1 MGKETYLA
9 HTITQTDYEARYDR
23 AAKKLLANKLVL
35 AHILKDCVKEY
46 QACSIM
52 DIAQKYIEGEPE
64 VGTTGVNMDD
74 SNSPEQPD
82 IKPETVVTQA
92 AEVQEMSIQEVNAP
106 AMNIQA
112 MNTQVTKVQGMG
124 NEDIS
129 QNEGTVYY
137 DVRFNAIAPSTE
149 EHGNIRLIINAEA
162 QNRFKLKY
170 PLTKRAVYYGS
181 RLISAQHGTVF
192 TKSDYQKLRKVYSIW
207 ICVNPAK
214 KFRNSITRYSL
225 KPETIIGNAV
235 EAPDNYDLINIV
247 MVCLG
252 RMEEWNDN
260 NLIKFLGVL
269 FQNELSAREKKDI
282 LERDFNIPMTETFE
296 SEVDD
301 MCNLSQGV
309 AEEAMQKGIEK
320 GRQEGIQKGIEQGI
334 EQGLEQ
340 GRQEGIEQGLEQG
353 RQEGIEQ
360 GLERGRQEGIEQGLE
375 RGRQEGIEQ
384 GLQQGRI
391 HALIELVNDGVLTI
405 EKAAEKASMSAEEFG
420 NAMKKAYAQE

>member
-1 MGKETYLA
+1 MSALLLTAKRRKGSTMGKETYLA

-64 VGTTGVNMDD
+64 VGTTGVYMDD
-74 SNSPEQPD
+74 SSSPEQPD
-82 IKPETVVTQA
+82 IKPETVATQS
-92 AEVQEMSIQEVNAP
+92 AEVQ
-106 AMNIQA
+106 AMNAHAMSIQA

-124 NEDIS
+124 NED
-129 QNEGTVYY
+129 
-137 DVRFNAIAPSTE
+137 
-149 EHGNIRLIINAEA
+149 
-162 QNRFKLKY
+162 
-170 PLTKRAVYYGS
+170 
-181 RLISAQHGTVF
+181 ISAQHGTVF

-214 KFRNSITRYSL
+214 KFRNTITRYSL

-235 EAPDNYDLINIV
+235 EAPENYDLINIV

-252 RMEEWNDN
+252 KMEEWNDN

-309 AEEAMQKGIEK
+309 AEEAMQKG
-320 GRQEGIQKGIEQGI
+320 
-334 EQGLEQ
+334 
-340 GRQEGIEQGLEQG
+340 
-353 RQEGIEQ
+353 
-360 GLERGRQEGIEQGLE
+360 LERGRQEGIEQ
-375 RGRQEGIEQ
+375 GIEQ

-405 EKAAEKASMSAEEFG
+405 EKAAEKARMSVEEFK
-420 NAMKKAYAQE
+420 NAMKSANTQI

>member
-1 MGKETYLA
+1 MSALLLTAKRRKGSTMGKETYLA

-64 VGTTGVNMDD
+64 VGTTGVYMDD
-74 SNSPEQPD
+74 SSSPEQPD
-82 IKPETVVTQA
+82 IKPETVATQS
-92 AEVQEMSIQEVNAP
+92 AEVQ
-106 AMNIQA
+106 AMNAHAMSIQA

-149 EHGNIRLIINAEA
+149 ELENIRLIINAEA

-214 KFRNSITRYSL
+214 KFRNTITRYSL

-235 EAPDNYDLINIV
+235 EAPENYDLINIV

-252 RMEEWNDN
+252 KMEEWNDN

-320 GRQEGIQKGIEQGI
+320 GIE
-334 EQGLEQ
+334 
-340 GRQEGIEQGLEQG
+340 
-353 RQEGIEQ
+353 
-360 GLERGRQEGIEQGLE
+360 
-375 RGRQEGIEQ
+375 
-384 GLQQGRI
+384 QGRI
-391 HALIELVNDGVLTI
+391 HALIELVNDRVLTI
-405 EKAAEKASMSAEEFG
+405 EKAAEKAGMSVEEFRNVMK
-420 NAMKKAYAQE
+420 NANTQIQ

>member
-1 MGKETYLA
+1 MSALLLTAKRRKGSTMGKETYLA

-64 VGTTGVNMDD
+64 VGTTGVYMDD

-82 IKPETVVTQA
+82 IKPETVATQSA
-92 AEVQEMSIQEVNAP
+92 
-106 AMNIQA
+106 
-112 MNTQVTKVQGMG
+112 KVQGMG

-149 EHGNIRLIINAEA
+149 EHENIRLIINAEA

-214 KFRNSITRYSL
+214 RFRNTITRYSL

-235 EAPDNYDLINIV
+235 EAPENYDLINIV

-252 RMEEWNDN
+252 KMEEWNDN

-309 AEEAMQKGIEK
+309 AEEAMQKG
-320 GRQEGIQKGIEQGI
+320 
-334 EQGLEQ
+334 
-340 GRQEGIEQGLEQG
+340 
-353 RQEGIEQ
+353 
-360 GLERGRQEGIEQGLE
+360 
-375 RGRQEGIEQ
+375 
-384 GLQQGRI
+384 LQQGRI
-391 HALIELVNDGVLTI
+391 HTLIELVNDRVLTI
-405 EKAAEKASMSAEEFG
+405 EKAAEKAGISVKEFRNVMK
-420 NAMKKAYAQE
+420 NANTQIQ

>member
-1 MGKETYLA
+1 MSALLLTAKRRKGSTMGKETYLA

-23 AAKKLLANKLVL
+23 AAKKLLANKFVL

-64 VGTTGVNMDD
+64 VGTTGVYMDD
-74 SNSPEQPD
+74 SSSPEQPD
-82 IKPETVVTQA
+82 IKPETVVTRA
-92 AEVQEMSIQEVNAP
+92 AEVQVVNAQEVNAQEVNAQVINAQAINAQ
-106 AMNIQA
+106 AMNTQSMKVQAMNEQAMNAHAMSIQA

-162 QNRFKLKY
+162 QNRFKPKY

-214 KFRNSITRYSL
+214 KFRNTITRYSL

-235 EAPDNYDLINIV
+235 EAPENYDLINIV

-252 RMEEWNDN
+252 KMEEWNDN

-309 AEEAMQKGIEK
+309 AEKAM
-320 GRQEGIQKGIEQGI
+320 
-334 EQGLEQ
+334 
-340 GRQEGIEQGLEQG
+340 
-353 RQEGIEQ
+353 
-360 GLERGRQEGIEQGLE
+360 
-375 RGRQEGIEQ
+375 
-384 GLQQGRI
+384 QQGRTHI
-391 HALIELVNDGVLTI
+391 LIELVNDGVLTI
-405 EKAAEKASMSAEEFG
+405 EKAAEKARMPVEEFR
-420 NAMKKAYAQE
+420 NAMEKANTQER

>member
-64 VGTTGVNMDD
+64 VGTTGVYMDD

-92 AEVQEMSIQEVNAP
+92 AEAQAMKVQVMNTQEENAQAINAQ
-106 AMNIQA
+106 AMNTQSMKVQAMNAHAMSIQA

-137 DVRFNAIAPSTE
+137 DVRFNAIVPSTE
-149 EHGNIRLIINAEA
+149 EHGNIKLIINAEA
-162 QNRFKLKY
+162 QNRFKPKY

-181 RLISAQHGTVF
+181 RLISAQNGTVF

-214 KFRNSITRYSL
+214 KFRNTITRYSL

-235 EAPDNYDLINIV
+235 EAPENYDLINIV

-252 RMEEWNDN
+252 KMEEWNDN

-320 GRQEGIQKGIEQGI
+320 GRQEGIQKGIE
-334 EQGLEQ
+334 LKY
-340 GRQEGIEQGLEQG
+340 
-353 RQEGIEQ
+353 
-360 GLERGRQEGIEQGLE
+360 
-375 RGRQEGIEQ
+375 
-384 GLQQGRI
+384 
-391 HALIELVNDGVLTI
+391 TP
-405 EKAAEKASMSAEEFG
+405 
-420 NAMKKAYAQE
+420 

>member
-1 MGKETYLA
+1 MSALLLTAKRRKGSTMGKETYLA

-64 VGTTGVNMDD
+64 VGTTGVYMDD
-74 SNSPEQPD
+74 SSSPEQPD
-82 IKPETVVTQA
+82 IKPETVVTRA
-92 AEVQEMSIQEVNAP
+92 AEVQAVNAQEVNAQVINAQAINAQ
-106 AMNIQA
+106 AMNTQSMKVQAMNEQAMNAHAMSIQA

-149 EHGNIRLIINAEA
+149 ELENIRLIINAEA

-214 KFRNSITRYSL
+214 KFRNTITRYSL

-235 EAPDNYDLINIV
+235 EAPENYDLINIV

-252 RMEEWNDN
+252 KMEEWNDN

-309 AEEAMQKGIEK
+309 AEEAMQ
-320 GRQEGIQKGIEQGI
+320 
-334 EQGLEQ
+334 Q
-340 GRQEGIEQGLEQG
+340 GRTYI
-353 RQEGIEQ
+353 
-360 GLERGRQEGIEQGLE
+360 
-375 RGRQEGIEQ
+375 
-384 GLQQGRI
+384 
-391 HALIELVNDGVLTI
+391 LIELVNDGVLTI
-405 EKAAEKASMSAEEFG
+405 EKAAEKARMSVEEFR
-420 NAMKKAYAQE
+420 NAMEKANTQER

>member
-64 VGTTGVNMDD
+64 VGTTGVYMDD
-74 SNSPEQPD
+74 SSSPEQPD
-82 IKPETVVTQA
+82 IKPETVVTRA
-92 AEVQEMSIQEVNAP
+92 AEVQAMNAQEVNAQAINAQAMKVQ
-106 AMNIQA
+106 AMNAQA

-137 DVRFNAIAPSTE
+137 DVRFDAIAPSTE
-149 EHGNIRLIINAEA
+149 EHENIRLIINAEA

-214 KFRNSITRYSL
+214 KFRNTITRYSL

-235 EAPDNYDLINIV
+235 EAPENYDLINIV

-252 RMEEWNDN
+252 KMEEWNDN

-282 LERDFNIPMTETFE
+282 LERDFDIPMTETFE

-309 AEEAMQKGIEK
+309 AEKAM
-320 GRQEGIQKGIEQGI
+320 
-334 EQGLEQ
+334 
-340 GRQEGIEQGLEQG
+340 
-353 RQEGIEQ
+353 
-360 GLERGRQEGIEQGLE
+360 
-375 RGRQEGIEQ
+375 
-384 GLQQGRI
+384 QQGRTHI
-391 HALIELVNDGVLTI
+391 LIELVNDGVLTI
-405 EKAAEKASMSAEEFG
+405 EKAAEKARMSVEEFR
-420 NAMKKAYAQE
+420 NAMEKANTQE

>member
-1 MGKETYLA
+1 MSALLLTAKRRKGSTMGKETYLA

-64 VGTTGVNMDD
+64 VGTTGVYMDD

-82 IKPETVVTQA
+82 IKPETMATQS
-92 AEVQEMSIQEVNAP
+92 AEVQAMNAQEVNAQAINAQ
-106 AMNIQA
+106 AMNTQSMKVQAMNEQAMNAHAISIQA

-149 EHGNIRLIINAEA
+149 ELENIRLIINAEA

-214 KFRNSITRYSL
+214 KFRNTITRYSL

-235 EAPDNYDLINIV
+235 EAPENYDLINIV

-252 RMEEWNDN
+252 KMEEWNDN

-282 LERDFNIPMTETFE
+282 LERDFNIPMTEIFE

-309 AEEAMQKGIEK
+309 AEEAMQKG
-320 GRQEGIQKGIEQGI
+320 
-334 EQGLEQ
+334 
-340 GRQEGIEQGLEQG
+340 
-353 RQEGIEQ
+353 
-360 GLERGRQEGIEQGLE
+360 
-375 RGRQEGIEQ
+375 
-384 GLQQGRI
+384 LQQGRTHI
-391 HALIELVNDGVLTI
+391 LIELVNDGVLTI
-405 EKAAEKASMSAEEFG
+405 EKAAEKASMSVEEFR
-420 NAMKKAYAQE
+420 NAMKNAYAQE

>member
-1 MGKETYLA
+1 MSALLLTVKRRKGSTMGKETYLA
-9 HTITQTDYEARYDR
+9 HTITETDYEARYDR

-64 VGTTGVNMDD
+64 VGTTGVYMDD
-74 SNSPEQPD
+74 SSSPEQPD
-82 IKPETVVTQA
+82 IKPETVVTRA
-92 AEVQEMSIQEVNAP
+92 AEVQAMNAQEVNAQAINAQAINAQAINAQ
-106 AMNIQA
+106 AMNTQAMNTHSMKVQAMNEQAMSIQA

-214 KFRNSITRYSL
+214 RFRNTITRYSL
-225 KPETIIGNAV
+225 KPEAIIGNAV
-235 EAPDNYDLINIV
+235 EAPENYDLINIV

-252 RMEEWNDN
+252 KMEEWNDN

-309 AEEAMQKGIEK
+309 AEEAMQKG
-320 GRQEGIQKGIEQGI
+320 
-334 EQGLEQ
+334 
-340 GRQEGIEQGLEQG
+340 
-353 RQEGIEQ
+353 
-360 GLERGRQEGIEQGLE
+360 
-375 RGRQEGIEQ
+375 
-384 GLQQGRI
+384 LQQGRTHI
-391 HALIELVNDGVLTI
+391 LIELVNDGVLTI
-405 EKAAEKASMSAEEFG
+405 EKAAEKARMSVEEFR
-420 NAMKKAYAQE
+420 NAMEKANTQER

>member
-1 MGKETYLA
+1 MSALLLTAKRRKGSTMGKETYLA

-74 SNSPEQPD
+74 SNSHEQPD
-82 IKPETVVTQA
+82 IKPETMATQS
-92 AEVQEMSIQEVNAP
+92 AEVQAVNAQ
-106 AMNIQA
+106 AINAQA
-112 MNTQVTKVQGMG
+112 MNTQAMKVQAMNAQAMNTQAMNAQVTKVQGMG

-214 KFRNSITRYSL
+214 RFRNTITRYSL

-235 EAPDNYDLINIV
+235 EAPENYDLINIV

-252 RMEEWNDN
+252 KMEEWNDN

-282 LERDFNIPMTETFE
+282 LERDFDIPMTETFE

-309 AEEAMQKGIEK
+309 AEKAM
-320 GRQEGIQKGIEQGI
+320 
-334 EQGLEQ
+334 
-340 GRQEGIEQGLEQG
+340 
-353 RQEGIEQ
+353 
-360 GLERGRQEGIEQGLE
+360 
-375 RGRQEGIEQ
+375 
-384 GLQQGRI
+384 QQGRTHI
-391 HALIELVNDGVLTI
+391 LIELVNDGVLTI
-405 EKAAEKASMSAEEFG
+405 EKAAEKARMSVEEFR
-420 NAMKKAYAQE
+420 NAMKNANARSRE

>member
-1 MGKETYLA
+1 MSALLLTAKRRKGSTMGKETYLA

-64 VGTTGVNMDD
+64 VGTTGVYMDD

-82 IKPETVVTQA
+82 IKPETMATQS
-92 AEVQEMSIQEVNAP
+92 AEVQAVNAQ
-106 AMNIQA
+106 AINAQA
-112 MNTQVTKVQGMG
+112 MNTQAMKVQAMNAQAMNTQAMNAQVTKVQGMG

-162 QNRFKLKY
+162 QNRFKPKY

-214 KFRNSITRYSL
+214 KFRNTITRYSL
-225 KPETIIGNAV
+225 KPEAIIGNAV
-235 EAPDNYDLINIV
+235 EAPENYDLINIV

-252 RMEEWNDN
+252 KMEEWNDN

-309 AEEAMQKGIEK
+309 AEKAM
-320 GRQEGIQKGIEQGI
+320 
-334 EQGLEQ
+334 
-340 GRQEGIEQGLEQG
+340 
-353 RQEGIEQ
+353 
-360 GLERGRQEGIEQGLE
+360 
-375 RGRQEGIEQ
+375 
-384 GLQQGRI
+384 QQGRTHI
-391 HALIELVNDGVLTI
+391 LIELVNDGVLTI
-405 EKAAEKASMSAEEFG
+405 EKAAEKARMPVEEFR
-420 NAMKKAYAQE
+420 NAMEKANTQER

>member
-64 VGTTGVNMDD
+64 VGTTGVYMDD
-74 SNSPEQPD
+74 SSSPEQPD
-82 IKPETVVTQA
+82 IKPETVVTRA
-92 AEVQEMSIQEVNAP
+92 AEVQAVNAQEVNAQAINAQAINAQ
-106 AMNIQA
+106 AMNTQAMNTHSMKVQAMNEQAMSIQA
-112 MNTQVTKVQGMG
+112 MNTQVAKVQGMG

-149 EHGNIRLIINAEA
+149 EHENIRLIINAEA

-214 KFRNSITRYSL
+214 RFRNTITRYSL

-235 EAPDNYDLINIV
+235 EAPENYDLINIV

-252 RMEEWNDN
+252 KMEEWNDN

-309 AEEAMQKGIEK
+309 AEEAMQKG
-320 GRQEGIQKGIEQGI
+320 
-334 EQGLEQ
+334 LEQ
-340 GRQEGIEQGLEQG
+340 GRQEGIE
-353 RQEGIEQ
+353 
-360 GLERGRQEGIEQGLE
+360 
-375 RGRQEGIEQ
+375 
-384 GLQQGRI
+384 
-391 HALIELVNDGVLTI
+391 
-405 EKAAEKASMSAEEFG
+405 
-420 NAMKKAYAQE
+420 

>member
-1 MGKETYLA
+1 MSALLLTAKRRKGSTMGKETYLA

-23 AAKKLLANKLVL
+23 AAKKLLANKFVL

-64 VGTTGVNMDD
+64 VGTTGVYMDD

-82 IKPETVVTQA
+82 IKPETMATQS
-92 AEVQEMSIQEVNAP
+92 AEVQAVNAQ
-106 AMNIQA
+106 AINAQA
-112 MNTQVTKVQGMG
+112 MNTQAMKVQAMNAQAMNTQAMNAQVTKVQGMG

-162 QNRFKLKY
+162 QNRFKPKY

-181 RLISAQHGTVF
+181 RLISAQNGTVF

-214 KFRNSITRYSL
+214 RFRNTITRYSL
-225 KPETIIGNAV
+225 KPEAIIGNAV
-235 EAPDNYDLINIV
+235 EAPENYDLINIV

-252 RMEEWNDN
+252 KMEEWNDN

-309 AEEAMQKGIEK
+309 AEKAM
-320 GRQEGIQKGIEQGI
+320 
-334 EQGLEQ
+334 
-340 GRQEGIEQGLEQG
+340 
-353 RQEGIEQ
+353 
-360 GLERGRQEGIEQGLE
+360 
-375 RGRQEGIEQ
+375 
-384 GLQQGRI
+384 QQGRTHI
-391 HALIELVNDGVLTI
+391 LIELVNDGVLTI
-405 EKAAEKASMSAEEFG
+405 EKAAEKARMPVEEFR
-420 NAMKKAYAQE
+420 NAMEKANTQER

>member
-1 MGKETYLA
+1 MSALLLTAKRRKGSTMGKETYLA

-64 VGTTGVNMDD
+64 VGTTGVYMDD
-74 SNSPEQPD
+74 SNSLEQPD
-82 IKPETVVTQA
+82 IKPETVVTRA
-92 AEVQEMSIQEVNAP
+92 AEVQAMNAQEVNAQAINAQAINAQ
-106 AMNIQA
+106 AMNTQAMNTHSMKVQAMNEQAMSIQA
-112 MNTQVTKVQGMG
+112 MNTQVAKVQGMG

-149 EHGNIRLIINAEA
+149 EHENIRLIINAEA

-170 PLTKRAVYYGS
+170 PLIKRAVYYGS

-214 KFRNSITRYSL
+214 RFRNTITRYSL
-225 KPETIIGNAV
+225 KPEAIIGNAV
-235 EAPDNYDLINIV
+235 EAPENYDLINIV

-252 RMEEWNDN
+252 KMEEWNDN

-309 AEEAMQKGIEK
+309 AEEAMQKGLK
-320 GRQEGIQKGIEQGI
+320 
-334 EQGLEQ
+334 Q
-340 GRQEGIEQGLEQG
+340 GRQEGIEQG
-353 RQEGIEQ
+353 IE
-360 GLERGRQEGIEQGLE
+360 
-375 RGRQEGIEQ
+375 
-384 GLQQGRI
+384 
-391 HALIELVNDGVLTI
+391 
-405 EKAAEKASMSAEEFG
+405 
-420 NAMKKAYAQE
+420 

>member
-1 MGKETYLA
+1 MSALLLTAKRRKGSTMGKETYLA

-64 VGTTGVNMDD
+64 VGTTGVYMDD
-74 SNSPEQPD
+74 SSSPEQPD
-82 IKPETVVTQA
+82 IKPETVVTRA
-92 AEVQEMSIQEVNAP
+92 AEVQAVNAQEVNAQEVNAQVINAQAINAQ
-106 AMNIQA
+106 AMNTQSMKVQAMNEQAMNAHAMSIQA

-162 QNRFKLKY
+162 QNRFKPKY

-214 KFRNSITRYSL
+214 RFRNTITRYSL
-225 KPETIIGNAV
+225 KPEAIIGNAV
-235 EAPDNYDLINIV
+235 EAPENYDLINIV

-252 RMEEWNDN
+252 KMEEWNDN

-320 GRQEGIQKGIEQGI
+320 GIE
-334 EQGLEQ
+334 
-340 GRQEGIEQGLEQG
+340 
-353 RQEGIEQ
+353 
-360 GLERGRQEGIEQGLE
+360 
-375 RGRQEGIEQ
+375 
-384 GLQQGRI
+384 QGRI

-405 EKAAEKASMSAEEFG
+405 EKAAEKARMPVEEFR
-420 NAMKKAYAQE
+420 NAMEKANTQER

>member
-52 DIAQKYIEGEPE
+52 DIVQKYIEGEPE

-74 SNSPEQPD
+74 INSPEQPD
-82 IKPETVVTQA
+82 IKRETVVTQA
-92 AEVQEMSIQEVNAP
+92 AEAQAMKVQVMNTQEENAQ
-106 AMNIQA
+106 AMNAQAMNTQSMKVQAMNAQAMSIQA

-162 QNRFKLKY
+162 QNRFKPKY

-181 RLISAQHGTVF
+181 RLISAQNGTVF

-214 KFRNSITRYSL
+214 KFRNTITRYSL

-235 EAPDNYDLINIV
+235 EAPENYDLINIV

-252 RMEEWNDN
+252 KMEEWNDN

-309 AEEAMQKGIEK
+309 AEEAMQ
-320 GRQEGIQKGIEQGI
+320 
-334 EQGLEQ
+334 Q
-340 GRQEGIEQGLEQG
+340 GRTHI
-353 RQEGIEQ
+353 
-360 GLERGRQEGIEQGLE
+360 
-375 RGRQEGIEQ
+375 
-384 GLQQGRI
+384 
-391 HALIELVNDGVLTI
+391 LIELVNDGVLTI
-405 EKAAEKASMSAEEFG
+405 EKAAEKASMSVEEFR

>member
-64 VGTTGVNMDD
+64 VGTTGVYMDD
-74 SNSPEQPD
+74 SNSPVQPD
-82 IKPETVVTQA
+82 IKRETVVTQE
-92 AEVQEMSIQEVNAP
+92 AEVQTMNEQAMNAHAMSIQAMNTQEVNAHAINAQSMKVQ
-106 AMNIQA
+106 AMNTLEENAQAINAQAMNTQLMKVQAMNAQAMSIQA

-162 QNRFKLKY
+162 QNRFKPKY

-181 RLISAQHGTVF
+181 RLISAQNGTVF

-214 KFRNSITRYSL
+214 KFRNTITRYSL

-235 EAPDNYDLINIV
+235 EAPENYDLINIV

-252 RMEEWNDN
+252 KMEEWNDN

-320 GRQEGIQKGIEQGI
+320 GRQEG
-334 EQGLEQ
+334 
-340 GRQEGIEQGLEQG
+340 RQEG
-353 RQEGIEQ
+353 RQ
-360 GLERGRQEGIEQGLE
+360 LKY
-375 RGRQEGIEQ
+375 
-384 GLQQGRI
+384 
-391 HALIELVNDGVLTI
+391 TP
-405 EKAAEKASMSAEEFG
+405 
-420 NAMKKAYAQE
+420 

>member
-1 MGKETYLA
+1 MSALLLTAKRRKGSTMGKETYLA

-35 AHILKDCVKEY
+35 ANILKGCVKEY

-52 DIAQKYIEGEPE
+52 DIAQKYIQGEPE

-82 IKPETVVTQA
+82 IKPETVATQS
-92 AEVQEMSIQEVNAP
+92 AEVQ
-106 AMNIQA
+106 AMNTQAMKVQAMNEQAMNEHAMSIQA

-162 QNRFKLKY
+162 QNRFKPKY
-170 PLTKRAVYYGS
+170 SLTKRAVYYGS

-214 KFRNSITRYSL
+214 KFRNTITRYSL

-235 EAPDNYDLINIV
+235 EAPENYDLINIV

-252 RMEEWNDN
+252 KMEEWNDN

-309 AEEAMQKGIEK
+309 AEKAM
-320 GRQEGIQKGIEQGI
+320 
-334 EQGLEQ
+334 
-340 GRQEGIEQGLEQG
+340 
-353 RQEGIEQ
+353 
-360 GLERGRQEGIEQGLE
+360 
-375 RGRQEGIEQ
+375 
-384 GLQQGRI
+384 QQGRTHI
-391 HALIELVNDGVLTI
+391 LIELVNDGVLTI
-405 EKAAEKASMSAEEFG
+405 EKAAEKARMSVEEFR
-420 NAMKKAYAQE
+420 NAMEKANTQE

>member
-23 AAKKLLANKLVL
+23 AAKKLLANKFVL

-64 VGTTGVNMDD
+64 VGTTGVYMDD
-74 SNSPEQPD
+74 SSSPEQPD
-82 IKPETVVTQA
+82 IKPETVVTRA
-92 AEVQEMSIQEVNAP
+92 AEVQAVNAQEVNAQEVNAQVINAQAINAQ
-106 AMNIQA
+106 AMNTQSMKVQAMNEQAMNAHAMSIQA

-162 QNRFKLKY
+162 QNRFKPKY

-214 KFRNSITRYSL
+214 KFRNTITRYSL

-235 EAPDNYDLINIV
+235 EAPENYDLINIV

-252 RMEEWNDN
+252 KMEEWNDN

-309 AEEAMQKGIEK
+309 AEKAM
-320 GRQEGIQKGIEQGI
+320 
-334 EQGLEQ
+334 
-340 GRQEGIEQGLEQG
+340 
-353 RQEGIEQ
+353 
-360 GLERGRQEGIEQGLE
+360 
-375 RGRQEGIEQ
+375 
-384 GLQQGRI
+384 QQGRTHI
-391 HALIELVNDGVLTI
+391 LIELVNDGVLTI
-405 EKAAEKASMSAEEFG
+405 EKAAEKARMPVEEFR
-420 NAMKKAYAQE
+420 NAMEKANTQER

>member
-35 AHILKDCVKEY
+35 AHILKGCVKEY
-46 QACSIM
+46 QVCSIM

-64 VGTTGVNMDD
+64 VGTTGVYMDD
-74 SNSPEQPD
+74 SSSPERPY
-82 IKPETVVTQA
+82 IKPETVVTRA
-92 AEVQEMSIQEVNAP
+92 AEVQAMNAQEVNAQAMKVQ
-106 AMNIQA
+106 AMNEQAMNAHAISIQA

-149 EHGNIRLIINAEA
+149 EHENIRLIINAEA

-214 KFRNSITRYSL
+214 RFRNTITRYSL
-225 KPETIIGNAV
+225 KPEAIIGNAV
-235 EAPDNYDLINIV
+235 EAPENYDLINIV

-252 RMEEWNDN
+252 KMEEWNDN

-282 LERDFNIPMTETFE
+282 LERDFDIPMTETFE

-309 AEEAMQKGIEK
+309 AEKAM
-320 GRQEGIQKGIEQGI
+320 
-334 EQGLEQ
+334 
-340 GRQEGIEQGLEQG
+340 
-353 RQEGIEQ
+353 
-360 GLERGRQEGIEQGLE
+360 
-375 RGRQEGIEQ
+375 
-384 GLQQGRI
+384 QQGRTHI
-391 HALIELVNDGVLTI
+391 LIELVNDGVLTI
-405 EKAAEKASMSAEEFG
+405 EKAAEKAMMPVEEFR
-420 NAMKKAYAQE
+420 NAMEKANTQER

>member
-1 MGKETYLA
+1 MSALLLTVKRRKGSTMGKETYLA

-64 VGTTGVNMDD
+64 VGTTGVYMDD
-74 SNSPEQPD
+74 SSSPEQPD
-82 IKPETVVTQA
+82 IKPETMTTQS
-92 AEVQEMSIQEVNAP
+92 AEVQAMNAQEVNAQEVNAQAINAQ
-106 AMNIQA
+106 AMNTQSMKVQAMNEQAMNAHAISIQA

-149 EHGNIRLIINAEA
+149 ELENIRLIINAEA

-214 KFRNSITRYSL
+214 KFRNTITRYSL

-235 EAPDNYDLINIV
+235 EAPENYDLINIV

-252 RMEEWNDN
+252 KMEEWNDN

-309 AEEAMQKGIEK
+309 AEEAMQKG
-320 GRQEGIQKGIEQGI
+320 
-334 EQGLEQ
+334 
-340 GRQEGIEQGLEQG
+340 
-353 RQEGIEQ
+353 
-360 GLERGRQEGIEQGLE
+360 
-375 RGRQEGIEQ
+375 
-384 GLQQGRI
+384 LQQGRTHI
-391 HALIELVNDGVLTI
+391 LIELVNDRVLTI
-405 EKAAEKASMSAEEFG
+405 EKAAEKASMSVEEFR
-420 NAMKKAYAQE
+420 NAMKNAYAQE

>member
-1 MGKETYLA
+1 MSALLLTAKRRKGSTMGKETYLA

-23 AAKKLLANKLVL
+23 AAKKLLANKFVL

-64 VGTTGVNMDD
+64 VGTTGVYIDD
-74 SNSPEQPD
+74 SSSPEQPD
-82 IKPETVVTQA
+82 IKPETVVTRA
-92 AEVQEMSIQEVNAP
+92 AEVQAVNAQEVNAQEVNAQVINAQAINAQ
-106 AMNIQA
+106 AMNTQSMKVQAMNEQAMNAHAMSIQA

-162 QNRFKLKY
+162 QNRFKPKY

-214 KFRNSITRYSL
+214 KFRNTITRYSL

-235 EAPDNYDLINIV
+235 EAPENYDLINIV

-252 RMEEWNDN
+252 KMEEWNDN

-309 AEEAMQKGIEK
+309 AEKAM
-320 GRQEGIQKGIEQGI
+320 
-334 EQGLEQ
+334 
-340 GRQEGIEQGLEQG
+340 
-353 RQEGIEQ
+353 
-360 GLERGRQEGIEQGLE
+360 
-375 RGRQEGIEQ
+375 
-384 GLQQGRI
+384 QQGRTHI
-391 HALIELVNDGVLTI
+391 LIELVNDGVLTI
-405 EKAAEKASMSAEEFG
+405 EKAAEKARMPVEEFR
-420 NAMKKAYAQE
+420 NAMEKANTQER

>member
-74 SNSPEQPD
+74 INSPEQPD

-92 AEVQEMSIQEVNAP
+92 AEVQTMNTQEVNAQ
-106 AMNIQA
+106 AMSIQA

-162 QNRFKLKY
+162 QNRFKPKY

-181 RLISAQHGTVF
+181 RLISAQNGTVF
-192 TKSDYQKLRKVYSIW
+192 TKSDYQKLCKVYSIW

-214 KFRNSITRYSL
+214 KFRNTITRYSL

-235 EAPDNYDLINIV
+235 EAPENYDLINIV

-252 RMEEWNDN
+252 KMEEWNDN

-309 AEEAMQKGIEK
+309 AEEAMQKG
-320 GRQEGIQKGIEQGI
+320 
-334 EQGLEQ
+334 LEQ
-340 GRQEGIEQGLEQG
+340 GRQEGIERGIERGREQ
-353 RQEGIEQ
+353 GIEQ
-360 GLERGRQEGIEQGLE
+360 GLL
-375 RGRQEGIEQ
+375 
-384 GLQQGRI
+384 QGRI
-391 HALIELVNDGVLTI
+391 HTLIELVNDGVLTI
-405 EKAAEKASMSAEEFG
+405 EKAAGKAGMSVEEFRNVMK
-420 NAMKKAYAQE
+420 NANTQIQ

>member
-64 VGTTGVNMDD
+64 VGTTGVYMDD
-74 SNSPEQPD
+74 SSSPEQPD
-82 IKPETVVTQA
+82 IKPETVVTRA
-92 AEVQEMSIQEVNAP
+92 AEVQ
-106 AMNIQA
+106 AMNAQA

-162 QNRFKLKY
+162 QNRFKPKY

-214 KFRNSITRYSL
+214 RFRNTITRYSL

-235 EAPDNYDLINIV
+235 EAPENYDLINIV

-252 RMEEWNDN
+252 KMEEWNDN

-320 GRQEGIQKGIEQGI
+320 GRQEGIQKGIE
-334 EQGLEQ
+334 
-340 GRQEGIEQGLEQG
+340 
-353 RQEGIEQ
+353 
-360 GLERGRQEGIEQGLE
+360 
-375 RGRQEGIEQ
+375 
-384 GLQQGRI
+384 
-391 HALIELVNDGVLTI
+391 
-405 EKAAEKASMSAEEFG
+405 
-420 NAMKKAYAQE
+420 

>member
-1 MGKETYLA
+1 MSALLLTAKRRKGSTMGKETYLA

-64 VGTTGVNMDD
+64 VGTTGVYMDD
-74 SNSPEQPD
+74 SSSPEQPD
-82 IKPETVVTQA
+82 IKPETVVTRA
-92 AEVQEMSIQEVNAP
+92 AEVQAVNAQEVNAQVINAQAINAQ
-106 AMNIQA
+106 AMNTQSMKVQAMNEQAMNAHAMSIQA

-149 EHGNIRLIINAEA
+149 ELENIRLIINAEA

-214 KFRNSITRYSL
+214 KFRNTITRYSL

-235 EAPDNYDLINIV
+235 EAPENYDLINIV

-252 RMEEWNDN
+252 KMEEWNDN

-309 AEEAMQKGIEK
+309 AEEAMQ
-320 GRQEGIQKGIEQGI
+320 
-334 EQGLEQ
+334 Q
-340 GRQEGIEQGLEQG
+340 GRTHI
-353 RQEGIEQ
+353 
-360 GLERGRQEGIEQGLE
+360 
-375 RGRQEGIEQ
+375 
-384 GLQQGRI
+384 
-391 HALIELVNDGVLTI
+391 LIELVNDGVLTI
-405 EKAAEKASMSAEEFG
+405 EKAAEKASMSVEEFR
-420 NAMKKAYAQE
+420 NAMKNAYAQE

>member
-74 SNSPEQPD
+74 SNSPVQTD
-82 IKPETVVTQA
+82 IKRETVVTQA
-92 AEVQEMSIQEVNAP
+92 AEAQAMKVQVMNTQEENAQAINAQ
-106 AMNIQA
+106 AMNTQLMKVQAMNAQAMSIQA

-162 QNRFKLKY
+162 QNRFKPKY

-181 RLISAQHGTVF
+181 RLISAQNGTVF

-214 KFRNSITRYSL
+214 KFRNTITRYSL

-235 EAPDNYDLINIV
+235 EAPENYDLINIV

-252 RMEEWNDN
+252 KMEEWNDN

-320 GRQEGIQKGIEQGI
+320 GRQEGIQKGIE
-334 EQGLEQ
+334 
-340 GRQEGIEQGLEQG
+340 
-353 RQEGIEQ
+353 
-360 GLERGRQEGIEQGLE
+360 
-375 RGRQEGIEQ
+375 
-384 GLQQGRI
+384 
-391 HALIELVNDGVLTI
+391 
-405 EKAAEKASMSAEEFG
+405 
-420 NAMKKAYAQE
+420 

>member
-1 MGKETYLA
+1 MSALLLTVKRRKGSTMGKETYLA

-64 VGTTGVNMDD
+64 VGTTGVYMDD

-82 IKPETVVTQA
+82 IKPETMATQS
-92 AEVQEMSIQEVNAP
+92 AEVQAMNAQEVNAQEVNAQAINAQ
-106 AMNIQA
+106 AMNTQSMKVQAMNEQAMNAHAISIQA

-149 EHGNIRLIINAEA
+149 ELENIRLIINAEA

-214 KFRNSITRYSL
+214 KFRNTITRYSL

-235 EAPDNYDLINIV
+235 EAPENYDLINIV

-252 RMEEWNDN
+252 KMEEWNDN

-309 AEEAMQKGIEK
+309 AEKAM
-320 GRQEGIQKGIEQGI
+320 
-334 EQGLEQ
+334 
-340 GRQEGIEQGLEQG
+340 
-353 RQEGIEQ
+353 
-360 GLERGRQEGIEQGLE
+360 
-375 RGRQEGIEQ
+375 
-384 GLQQGRI
+384 QQGRTHI
-391 HALIELVNDGVLTI
+391 LIELVNDGVLTI
-405 EKAAEKASMSAEEFG
+405 EKAAEKARMPVEEFR
-420 NAMKKAYAQE
+420 NAMEKANTQER

>member
-64 VGTTGVNMDD
+64 VGTTGVYMDD
-74 SNSPEQPD
+74 SSSPEQPD
-82 IKPETVVTQA
+82 IKPETVVTRA
-92 AEVQEMSIQEVNAP
+92 AEVQAMNAQEVNAQAINAQAMKVQ
-106 AMNIQA
+106 AMNAQA

-149 EHGNIRLIINAEA
+149 EHENIRLIINAEA

-214 KFRNSITRYSL
+214 KFRNTITRYSL

-235 EAPDNYDLINIV
+235 EAPENYDLINIV

-252 RMEEWNDN
+252 KMEEWNDN

-309 AEEAMQKGIEK
+309 AEKAM
-320 GRQEGIQKGIEQGI
+320 
-334 EQGLEQ
+334 
-340 GRQEGIEQGLEQG
+340 
-353 RQEGIEQ
+353 
-360 GLERGRQEGIEQGLE
+360 
-375 RGRQEGIEQ
+375 
-384 GLQQGRI
+384 QQGRTHI
-391 HALIELVNDGVLTI
+391 LIELVNDGVLTI
-405 EKAAEKASMSAEEFG
+405 EKAAEKARMSVEEFR
-420 NAMKKAYAQE
+420 NAMEKANTQE

>member
-1 MGKETYLA
+1 MGKATYLA

-46 QACSIM
+46 QTCSIM

-74 SNSPEQPD
+74 INSPEQPD
-82 IKPETVVTQA
+82 IKLETVVTQS
-92 AEVQEMSIQEVNAP
+92 AEVQAMSTQEVNAP
-106 AMNIQA
+106 AINAQAMKVQAMNAQAMNEQAMKVQAMNAQA

-162 QNRFKLKY
+162 QNRFKPKY

-181 RLISAQHGTVF
+181 RLISAQNGTVF

-214 KFRNSITRYSL
+214 KFRNTITRYSL

-235 EAPDNYDLINIV
+235 EAPENYDLINIV

-252 RMEEWNDN
+252 KMEEWNDN

-282 LERDFNIPMTETFE
+282 LERDFNIPMTEIFE

-309 AEEAMQKGIEK
+309 AEEAMQ
-320 GRQEGIQKGIEQGI
+320 
-334 EQGLEQ
+334 Q
-340 GRQEGIEQGLEQG
+340 GRTHI
-353 RQEGIEQ
+353 
-360 GLERGRQEGIEQGLE
+360 
-375 RGRQEGIEQ
+375 
-384 GLQQGRI
+384 
-391 HALIELVNDGVLTI
+391 LIELVNDGVLTI
-405 EKAAEKASMSAEEFG
+405 EKAAEKARMSVEEFR
-420 NAMKKAYAQE
+420 NAMKNAYAQE

>member
-64 VGTTGVNMDD
+64 VGTTGVYMDD
-74 SNSPEQPD
+74 SSSPEQPD
-82 IKPETVVTQA
+82 IKPETVVTRA
-92 AEVQEMSIQEVNAP
+92 AEVQAMNAQEVNAQAINAQAMKVQ
-106 AMNIQA
+106 AMNAQA

-149 EHGNIRLIINAEA
+149 EHENIRLIINAEA

-214 KFRNSITRYSL
+214 KFRNTITRYSL

-235 EAPDNYDLINIV
+235 EAPENYDLINIV

-252 RMEEWNDN
+252 KMEEWNDN

-309 AEEAMQKGIEK
+309 AEKAM
-320 GRQEGIQKGIEQGI
+320 
-334 EQGLEQ
+334 
-340 GRQEGIEQGLEQG
+340 
-353 RQEGIEQ
+353 
-360 GLERGRQEGIEQGLE
+360 
-375 RGRQEGIEQ
+375 
-384 GLQQGRI
+384 QQGRTHI
-391 HALIELVNDGVLTI
+391 LIELVNDGVLTI
-405 EKAAEKASMSAEEFG
+405 EKAAEKAMMSVEEFR
-420 NAMKKAYAQE
+420 NAMEKANTQE

>member
-1 MGKETYLA
+1 MSALLLTAKRRKGSTMGKETYLA

-64 VGTTGVNMDD
+64 VGTTGVYMDD
-74 SNSPEQPD
+74 SSSPEQPD
-82 IKPETVVTQA
+82 IKPETVATQS
-92 AEVQEMSIQEVNAP
+92 AEVQ
-106 AMNIQA
+106 AMNAHAMSIQA

-149 EHGNIRLIINAEA
+149 ELENIRLIINAEA

-214 KFRNSITRYSL
+214 KVQKYD
-225 KPETIIGNAV
+225 NA
-235 EAPDNYDLINIV
+235 
-247 MVCLG
+247 
-252 RMEEWNDN
+252 
-260 NLIKFLGVL
+260 L
-269 FQNELSAREKKDI
+269 F
-282 LERDFNIPMTETFE
+282 T
-296 SEVDD
+296 
-301 MCNLSQGV
+301 
-309 AEEAMQKGIEK
+309 
-320 GRQEGIQKGIEQGI
+320 
-334 EQGLEQ
+334 
-340 GRQEGIEQGLEQG
+340 
-353 RQEGIEQ
+353 
-360 GLERGRQEGIEQGLE
+360 
-375 RGRQEGIEQ
+375 
-384 GLQQGRI
+384 
-391 HALIELVNDGVLTI
+391 
-405 EKAAEKASMSAEEFG
+405 
-420 NAMKKAYAQE
+420 

>member
-1 MGKETYLA
+1 MSALLLTAKRRKGSTMGKETYLA

-23 AAKKLLANKLVL
+23 AAKKLLANKFVL

-64 VGTTGVNMDD
+64 VGTTGVYMDD
-74 SNSPEQPD
+74 SSSPEQPD
-82 IKPETVVTQA
+82 IKPETVVTRA
-92 AEVQEMSIQEVNAP
+92 AEVQAVNAQEVNAQEVNAQVINAQAINAQ
-106 AMNIQA
+106 AMNTQSMKVQAMNEQAMNAHAMSIQA

-137 DVRFNAIAPSTE
+137 DVRFNAIAPYTGE
-149 EHGNIRLIINAEA
+149 YGNIRLIINAEA
-162 QNRFKLKY
+162 QNRFKPKY

-214 KFRNSITRYSL
+214 KFRNTITRYSL

-235 EAPDNYDLINIV
+235 EAPENYDLINIV

-252 RMEEWNDN
+252 KMEEWNDN

-282 LERDFNIPMTETFE
+282 L
-296 SEVDD
+296 
-301 MCNLSQGV
+301 
-309 AEEAMQKGIEK
+309 
-320 GRQEGIQKGIEQGI
+320 
-334 EQGLEQ
+334 
-340 GRQEGIEQGLEQG
+340 
-353 RQEGIEQ
+353 
-360 GLERGRQEGIEQGLE
+360 
-375 RGRQEGIEQ
+375 
-384 GLQQGRI
+384 
-391 HALIELVNDGVLTI
+391 
-405 EKAAEKASMSAEEFG
+405 
-420 NAMKKAYAQE
+420 

>member
-64 VGTTGVNMDD
+64 VGTTGVYMDD

-82 IKPETVVTQA
+82 IKPEAMMAQATGVQATNTQA
-92 AEVQEMSIQEVNAP
+92 IKAQM
-106 AMNIQA
+106 MNIQP
-112 MNTQVTKVQGMG
+112 MKVQGVN

-129 QNEGTVYY
+129 QQEGTVYY

-162 QNRFKLKY
+162 QNRFKPKY

-181 RLISAQHGTVF
+181 RLISAQNGTVF

-214 KFRNSITRYSL
+214 KFRNTITRYSL

-235 EAPDNYDLINIV
+235 EAPENYDLINIV

-252 RMEEWNDN
+252 KMEEWNDN

-320 GRQEGIQKGIEQGI
+320 GIE
-334 EQGLEQ
+334 
-340 GRQEGIEQGLEQG
+340 
-353 RQEGIEQ
+353 
-360 GLERGRQEGIEQGLE
+360 
-375 RGRQEGIEQ
+375 
-384 GLQQGRI
+384 QGRI

-405 EKAAEKASMSAEEFG
+405 EKAAEKAGMSVEEFG
-420 NAMKKAYAQE
+420 NAMKNANAQIQ

>member
-1 MGKETYLA
+1 MSALLLTVKRRKGSTMGKETYLA

-64 VGTTGVNMDD
+64 VGTTGEYMDD
-74 SNSPEQPD
+74 SSSPEQPD
-82 IKPETVVTQA
+82 IKPETVVTRA
-92 AEVQEMSIQEVNAP
+92 AEVQAMNAQEVNAQAINAQAINAQAINAQ
-106 AMNIQA
+106 AMNTQAMNTHSMKVQAMNEQAMSIQA

-214 KFRNSITRYSL
+214 RFRNTITRYSL
-225 KPETIIGNAV
+225 KPEAIIGNAV
-235 EAPDNYDLINIV
+235 EAPENYDLINIV

-252 RMEEWNDN
+252 KMEEWNDN

-309 AEEAMQKGIEK
+309 AEEAMQKG
-320 GRQEGIQKGIEQGI
+320 
-334 EQGLEQ
+334 
-340 GRQEGIEQGLEQG
+340 
-353 RQEGIEQ
+353 
-360 GLERGRQEGIEQGLE
+360 
-375 RGRQEGIEQ
+375 
-384 GLQQGRI
+384 LQQGRTHI
-391 HALIELVNDGVLTI
+391 LIELVNDGVLTI
-405 EKAAEKASMSAEEFG
+405 EKAAEKARMSVEEFR
-420 NAMKKAYAQE
+420 NAMEKANTQER

>member
-64 VGTTGVNMDD
+64 VGTTGVYMDD
-74 SNSPEQPD
+74 SSSPEQPD
-82 IKPETVVTQA
+82 IKPETVVTRA
-92 AEVQEMSIQEVNAP
+92 AEVQAVNAQEVNAQVINAQ
-106 AMNIQA
+106 AMNTQSMKVQAMNAQAMNAHAMSIQA

-162 QNRFKLKY
+162 QNRFKPKY

-214 KFRNSITRYSL
+214 RFRNTITRYSL

-235 EAPDNYDLINIV
+235 EAPENYDLINIV

-252 RMEEWNDN
+252 KMEEWNDN

-309 AEEAMQKGIEK
+309 AEKAM
-320 GRQEGIQKGIEQGI
+320 
-334 EQGLEQ
+334 
-340 GRQEGIEQGLEQG
+340 
-353 RQEGIEQ
+353 
-360 GLERGRQEGIEQGLE
+360 
-375 RGRQEGIEQ
+375 
-384 GLQQGRI
+384 QQGRTHI
-391 HALIELVNDGVLTI
+391 LIELVNDGVLTI
-405 EKAAEKASMSAEEFG
+405 EKAAEKAMMSVEEFR
-420 NAMKKAYAQE
+420 NAMEKANTQE

>member
-1 MGKETYLA
+1 MSALLLTVKRRKGSTMGKETYLA

-64 VGTTGVNMDD
+64 VGTTGVYMDD
-74 SNSPEQPD
+74 SSSPEQPD
-82 IKPETVVTQA
+82 IKPETVVTRA
-92 AEVQEMSIQEVNAP
+92 AEVQAMNAQEVNAQAINAQAINAQ
-106 AMNIQA
+106 AMNTQAMNTHSMKVQAMNEQAMSIQA

-214 KFRNSITRYSL
+214 RFRNTITRYSL

-235 EAPDNYDLINIV
+235 EAPENYDLINIV

-252 RMEEWNDN
+252 KMEEWNDN

-309 AEEAMQKGIEK
+309 AEEAMQKG
-320 GRQEGIQKGIEQGI
+320 
-334 EQGLEQ
+334 LEQ
-340 GRQEGIEQGLEQG
+340 GRQ
-353 RQEGIEQ
+353 
-360 GLERGRQEGIEQGLE
+360 
-375 RGRQEGIEQ
+375 
-384 GLQQGRI
+384 
-391 HALIELVNDGVLTI
+391 VKYTP
-405 EKAAEKASMSAEEFG
+405 
-420 NAMKKAYAQE
+420 

>member
-64 VGTTGVNMDD
+64 VGTAGVNMDD
-74 SNSPEQPD
+74 SNSPVQPD
-82 IKPETVVTQA
+82 IKRETVVTQA
-92 AEVQEMSIQEVNAP
+92 AEAQAMKVQVMNTQEENAQAINAQAMS
-106 AMNIQA
+106 IQA

-162 QNRFKLKY
+162 QNRFKPKY

-181 RLISAQHGTVF
+181 RLISAQNGTVF
-192 TKSDYQKLRKVYSIW
+192 TKSDYQKLLKVYSIW

-214 KFRNSITRYSL
+214 KFRNTITRYSL

-235 EAPDNYDLINIV
+235 EAPENYDLINIV

-252 RMEEWNDN
+252 KMEEWNDN

-320 GRQEGIQKGIEQGI
+320 GRQEGIQKGIE
-334 EQGLEQ
+334 
-340 GRQEGIEQGLEQG
+340 
-353 RQEGIEQ
+353 
-360 GLERGRQEGIEQGLE
+360 
-375 RGRQEGIEQ
+375 
-384 GLQQGRI
+384 
-391 HALIELVNDGVLTI
+391 
-405 EKAAEKASMSAEEFG
+405 
-420 NAMKKAYAQE
+420 

>member
-1 MGKETYLA
+1 MSALLLTAKRRKGSTMGKETYLA

-46 QACSIM
+46 QACSII

-64 VGTTGVNMDD
+64 VGTTGVYMDD
-74 SNSPEQPD
+74 SSSPEQPD
-82 IKPETVVTQA
+82 IKPETVATQS
-92 AEVQEMSIQEVNAP
+92 AEVQ
-106 AMNIQA
+106 AMNAHAMSIQA

-149 EHGNIRLIINAEA
+149 ELENIRLIINAEA

-214 KFRNSITRYSL
+214 KFRNTITRYSL

-235 EAPDNYDLINIV
+235 EAPENYDLINIV

-252 RMEEWNDN
+252 KMEEWNDN

-320 GRQEGIQKGIEQGI
+320 GIE
-334 EQGLEQ
+334 
-340 GRQEGIEQGLEQG
+340 
-353 RQEGIEQ
+353 
-360 GLERGRQEGIEQGLE
+360 
-375 RGRQEGIEQ
+375 
-384 GLQQGRI
+384 QGRI

-405 EKAAEKASMSAEEFG
+405 EKAAEKADISVEEFRNVMK
-420 NAMKKAYAQE
+420 NANTQIQ